1 MNGNLIITNILE
13 RIIRKIRW
21 KSRLM
26 WSWIFSFSLASVGS
40 HLYLGKCCT
49 IIGAKYTHIG
59 DNFMALDR
67 NRIEALDRNGPTQFN
82 PKIRIG
88 NNVIMNYSCHIGAV
102 NYVEIGNN
110 VLLASKIYISDHDHG
125 TTSFEDMKIPPVQR
139 MVASKG
145 PVIIKDNV
153 WIGEGAVI
161 LPNVTIG
168 ENSIIAANA
177 VVTKDIPPFSVA
189 AGVPARIIKVIG
201 PPEAVEP
208 T

>member
-1 MNGNLIITNILE
+1 ME

-21 KSRLM
+21 KLRLI
-26 WSWIFSFSLASVGS
+26 WSWIYSFSLASAGS
-40 HLYLGKCCT
+40 RLYLGKDCV
-49 IIGAKYTHIG
+49 IIGAKYIHIG
-59 DNFMALDR
+59 DNFIAHDR
-67 NRIEALDRNGPTQFN
+67 NRIEAIDRNGTAQYKPR
-82 PKIRIG
+82 IHIG
-88 NNVIMNYSCHIGAV
+88 NNVIVNYSCHIGAV

-125 TTSFEDMKIPPVQR
+125 TTSFEDMKMPPVQR
-139 MVASKG
+139 RIVSEG

-177 VVTKDIPPFSVA
+177 VVTKNIPPFSVA
-189 AGVPARIIKVIG
+189 AGVPARIIKVVG
-201 PPEAVEP
+201 PQETTEP
-208 T
+208 I